1 MSGRYLQFATRRAAK
16 LPSLFAAAKAA
27 RRRFASPLV
36 IVFFVTMIL
45 AKVPARASDSPS
57 RSPSRP
63 NLHGDAT
70 EVQVLG
76 VRSSSQGEYSRV
88 VIDLS
93 ADVRYE
99 VGHLWNPERVYL
111 DLSQTDISSQLTR
124 RRIALKDGLVE
135 QIRMGT
141 SQGSVT
147 RIVLDLHMEVRYRVS
162 KLGDPIR
169 MIVELSRPL
178 AGIGPAESVSMRTDV
193 QVPLQQIL
201 GSAVPDSQSSSPG
214 EPHRS
219 LDSSSQPSNAG
230 GSRAGSPSARHA
242 HGESEP
248 AGLSYAGTS
257 PPRNVLMF
265 GFNLGSSY
273 DDNVFS
279 NNQQR
284 VGDASFLFGPSLNL
298 RREGKSLSLA
308 MDYQPHFRIYRNGSE
323 PGTLDQ
329 GLVLDASYRV
339 NSHLAFRARTSA
351 SYTTGIFQ
359 PSQSAEILSGLGSP
373 SSLNQSVFTPTV
385 KQLSLSSRIDASYQA
400 SKHDSVSFYLGQST
414 LDFKQQ
420 VSNESGLQNT
430 QERDAGLLYQHRLS
444 PHSTLG
450 VDYRFQNIH
459 FGQDS
464 RTLVHSAFFSY
475 AQQISPSLTI
485 SVFGGPQY
493 SRLKE
498 LFSLPLGPFLLQVPV
513 SSTDWNWAIGG
524 ALTKR
529 LDRTAFQLTTQH
541 QVSNGGGLIGAV
553 VSNSVGANVRRRLSR
568 RWDAIWSGT
577 YAQNNSLASGFPTSD
592 YQSETAGFGL
602 ERSLTEKLSLRMGYD
617 YLRQRGSGGTLSIA
631 DFDRDLWSVQFSY
644 RFHQIALGR

>member
-1 MSGRYLQFATRRAAK
+1 VSGRNLQFATRRAAK

-27 RRRFASPLV
+27 SQRFAALLV
-36 IVFFVTMIL
+36 FVFLVTMLL
-45 AKVPARASDSPS
+45 AKVPAHASNSPS
-57 RSPSRP
+57 RPSSSP

-76 VRSSSQGEYSRV
+76 VRSSSQGDYSRV

-93 ADVRYE
+93 SDVRYK
-99 VGHLWNPERVYL
+99 VGHLSNPERVYL
-111 DLSQTDISSQLTR
+111 DLSQTDISPQLAR
-124 RRIALKDGLVE
+124 RRFALKDGLVE
-135 QIRMGT
+135 RVRMRT
-141 SQGSVT
+141 NQESVT
-147 RIVLDLHMEVRYRVS
+147 RIVLDLYTEVRYWVS
-162 KLGDPIR
+162 IVGDPAR
-169 MIVELSRPL
+169 MIVELSRPD
-178 AGIGPAESVSMRTDV
+178 AGIGPTGSVSMGTDV
-193 QVPLQQIL
+193 QVPVRQIL
-201 GSAVPDSQSSSPG
+201 ASAVPDSQGSSPG
-214 EPHRS
+214 EPHMS

-230 GSRAGSPSARHA
+230 GRRAGSPS
-242 HGESEP
+242 EP
-248 AGLSYAGTS
+248 RASADNEQSGLNYAGTP

-279 NNQQR
+279 SNKQR

-323 PGTLDQ
+323 PSALDQ
-329 GLVLDASYRV
+329 GLVLDASDRV
-339 NSHLAFRARTSA
+339 NSHLTFRVRTSA

-373 SSLNQSVFTPTV
+373 SSLNQTVFTPTV

-400 SKHDSVSFYLGQST
+400 SRHDSVSFYLGQST

-420 VSNESGLQNT
+420 VSSERGLQNT
-430 QERDAGLLYQHRLS
+430 QERDAGLRYQHRLS
-444 PHSTLG
+444 PHTTLG

-464 RTLVHSAFFSY
+464 GTLVHSAFFSY

-498 LFSLPLGPFLLQVPV
+498 LFSLPLDPSVLQAPV
-513 SSTDWNWAIGG
+513 SHTDWNWAIGG

-529 LDRTAFQLTTQH
+529 LDRTVFQLTTQH
-541 QVSNGGGLIGAV
+541 QVSNGGGLVGAV
-553 VSNSVGANVRRRLSR
+553 VSASVGANVRRRLSR
-568 RWDAIWSGT
+568 RWDAIGSGT
-577 YAQNNSLASGFPTSD
+577 YARNNSFASGFPTND
-592 YQSETAGFGL
+592 YQSETAAFGL
-602 ERSLTEKLSLRMGYD
+602 ERSLTEKLSFRMGYD
-617 YLRQRGSGGTLSIA
+617 YLRQRGSGGALSIA
-631 DFDRDLWSVQFSY
+631 DFDRDLWSVQVSY

>member
-1 MSGRYLQFATRRAAK
+1 MSGSCLQFATRRAAK
-16 LPSLFAAAKAA
+16 LPSVFAAAKAT
-27 RRRFASPLV
+27 RWRFASPLV
-36 IVFFVTMIL
+36 TGFFVAILL
-45 AKVPARASDSPS
+45 AKIPARASDSPT
-57 RSPSRP
+57 RSSSRP
-63 NLHGDAT
+63 NLHGDTT

-76 VRSSSQGEYSRV
+76 VRSSSQGDYSRV

-93 ADVRYE
+93 ADVRYK
-99 VGHLWNPERVYL
+99 VGRLSNPERVYL
-111 DLSQTDISSQLTR
+111 DLSQTEISPRLTP
-124 RRIALKDGLVE
+124 RRIALRDGFVE
-135 QIRMGT
+135 RVRMGT
-141 SQGSVT
+141 NQGSVT
-147 RIVLDLHMEVRYRVS
+147 RIVLDLYMEVRCWVTTV
-162 KLGDPIR
+162 GDPAR
-169 MIVELSRPL
+169 MIVALSRPP
-178 AGIGPAESVSMRTDV
+178 AGIGPAESVSMGTRV

-201 GSAVPDSQSSSPG
+201 ASAVSDSQSSSPG
-214 EPHRS
+214 EPHKS
-219 LDSSSQPSNAG
+219 LDSSSQPSNGG
-230 GSRAGSPSARHA
+230 GSRAGSPSGPRASGDNER
-242 HGESEP
+242 S
-248 AGLSYAGTS
+248 GLNYAGTS

-265 GFNLGSSY
+265 GFDLGSSY

-284 VGDASFLFGPSLNL
+284 VGDASFLFGPSINL
-298 RREGKSLSLA
+298 RREGKSLNLA
-308 MDYQPHFRIYRNGSE
+308 MDYHPHFRIYRNGSE
-323 PGTLDQ
+323 PSTLDQ

-359 PSQSAEILSGLGSP
+359 PSQSAESLSGLASP
-373 SSLNQSVFTPTV
+373 SSLNQTVFTPTV

-400 SKHDSVSFYLGQST
+400 SRHDSVSFYLRQST
-414 LDFKQQ
+414 LDFEQQ
-420 VSNESGLQNT
+420 VSSESGLQNT

-444 PHSTLG
+444 PHNTLG

-475 AQQISPSLTI
+475 AQQISPSLTM

-498 LFSLPLGPFLLQVPV
+498 LFSLPSDPFLLQAPV
-513 SSTDWNWAIGG
+513 SRTDWNWAIGG

-529 LDRTAFQLTTQH
+529 LDRTVFQLTTQH

-553 VSNSVGANVRRRLSR
+553 VSTSVGAGVRRRLSR
-568 RWDAIWSGT
+568 RWDAIWNGT
-577 YAQNNSLASGFPTSD
+577 YAQNNSFASGFPTND
-592 YQSETAGFGL
+592 YQSETAAFGL
-602 ERSLTEKLSLRMGYD
+602 ERSLTEKLSLRVGYD

-644 RFHQIALGR
+644 RFRQIALGR